1 MPDRLQ
7 DYLRQVGEQIR
18 WKRARPQLLSELET
32 HLLDQ
37 RDDCLS
43 QGMTEEEAQQEAV
56 RQMGDPVLIGQSLDA
71 VHRPKPQWG
80 LLVLALV
87 LAGVGAALRLWLTAG
102 WSQGGYSGP
111 ETLTTLCL
119 GAAALVGAYLL
130 DYTWL
135 YRRGRVLGLVALA
148 LVWAL
153 GVWMQWS
160 PFGGKWDAQLA
171 AGTVMVFCL
180 PLAFLLWALPWRGK
194 GGKGLLAVCLYLAGL
209 LMGILWIFQSSG
221 MVFAAL
227 ACLGLLL
234 VLGGLDWFGWGR
246 KRTLAVV
253 LAVLALFLAA
263 LGGVLV
269 QYAYLTERLAVSL
282 DPSRDPNGTGYLG
295 TMLQQALQGAQWT
308 GQGAWGP
315 AIPYELAVPDAG
327 GAYFLVTVVTKL
339 GWLPTLGILAALAGL
354 LAWLLVRCLRQKN
367 QIGRLVALAV
377 LGPMVLRLVLGGVAG
392 LLGWTL
398 WASGVP
404 LFFTDG
410 GAVVDLALLG
420 FVLSVFRQQA
430 LPVPGAPRPQ
440 PQ

>member
-1 MPDRLQ
+1 MPDHLQ

-18 WKRARPQLLSELET
+18 WKRAWPQLLSELET

-80 LLVLALV
+80 LLVLAL
-87 LAGVGAALRLWLTAG
+87 AIAIEGAVLRLWLTNG
-102 WSQGGYSGP
+102 WDQGGYSVA
-111 ETLTTLCL
+111 ETLATLCL

-135 YRRGRVLGLVALA
+135 YRRGRVLSLMALA

-160 PFGGKWDAQLA
+160 PQWHTKLPV
-171 AGTVMVFCL
+171 GTVIVFCL
-180 PLAFLLWALPWRGK
+180 PLAFLLWVLPWRGK
-194 GGKGLLAVCLYLAGL
+194 RGKGLLAAFLYLAAL
-209 LMGILWIFQSSG
+209 LLGILSIFQSSG
-221 MVFAAL
+221 MAFAAL
-227 ACLGLLL
+227 SCLGLLL

-253 LAVLALFLAA
+253 LVALVLFLAV
-263 LGGVLV
+263 LGFVLV
-269 QYAYLTERLAVSL
+269 QYAYFTEQ
-282 DPSRDPNGTGYLG
+282 DPTGTGYLG
-295 TMLQQALQGAQWT
+295 AMLQQALQGAQWT
-308 GQGAWGP
+308 GQGTWGS
-315 AIPYELAVPDAG
+315 AIPYEQAVPDAG

-339 GWLPTLGILAALAGL
+339 GWLMAAAILVDLGIPMM
-354 LAWLLVRCLRQKN
+354 WMLVKCLRQKN
-367 QIGRLVALAV
+367 QIGRLLALAV
-377 LGPMVLRLVLGGVAG
+377 LGPMMLRLVLGGVVG
-392 LLGWTL
+392 LLGLPL
-398 WASGVP
+398 WASGIP

>member
-7 DYLRQVGEQIR
+7 EYLRQVGEQIR

-80 LLVLALV
+80 LLVFALAI
-87 LAGVGAALRLWLTAG
+87 AIEGAVLRLWLTNG
-102 WSQGGYSGP
+102 WDQGGYSVA
-111 ETLTTLCL
+111 ETLATLCL

-135 YRRGRVLGLVALA
+135 YRRDRVLSLMALA

-160 PFGGKWDAQLA
+160 PQWHAQLPV
-171 AGTVMVFCL
+171 GTVVVFCL
-180 PLAFLLWALPWRGK
+180 PLAFLLWVLPWRGK
-194 GGKGLLAVCLYLAGL
+194 RGKGLLAAFLYLAAL
-209 LMGILWIFQSSG
+209 LLGILSIFQSSG

-227 ACLGLLL
+227 SCLGLLL

-253 LAVLALFLAA
+253 LVALVLFLAV
-263 LGGVLV
+263 LGFVLV
-269 QYAYLTERLAVSL
+269 QYTYSTEQ
-282 DPSRDPNGTGYLG
+282 DPTGTGYLDA
-295 TMLQQALQGAQWT
+295 MLQQALQGAQWT

-410 GAVVDLALLG
+410 GTVVDLALLG

>member
-18 WKRARPQLLSELET
+18 WKRARPQLLAELET

-43 QGMTEEEAQQEAV
+43 QGMTEEEAQKEAV
-56 RQMGDPVLIGQSLDA
+56 RQMGDPVDVGQALDA

-80 LLVLALV
+80 VLVFALAV
-87 LAGVGAALRLWLTAG
+87 ATEGAVLRLWLTSG
-102 WSQGGYSGP
+102 WTQGGYSVV
-111 ETLTTLCL
+111 ETLATLCL

-135 YRRGRVLGLVALA
+135 YRRGRVLSLMALA

-160 PFGGKWDAQLA
+160 PQWYTQLPV
-171 AGTVMVFCL
+171 GTVVVFCL

-194 GGKGLLAVCLYLAGL
+194 KGKGLLAVFLYLAAL
-209 LMGILWIFQSSG
+209 LLGILSIFQSSG
-221 MVFAAL
+221 MVFTTL
-227 ACLGLLL
+227 SCLGLLL
-234 VLGGLDWFGWGR
+234 ILGGLDWFGWGK

-253 LAVLALFLAA
+253 LAALVLFLAA
-263 LGGVLV
+263 LGVVLV
-269 QYAYLTERLAVSL
+269 QYAYFTEQ
-282 DPSRDPNGTGYLG
+282 DPTGTGYLG
-295 TMLQQALQGAQWT
+295 AMLQQALQGAQWA
-308 GQGAWGP
+308 GQGTWSSAT
-315 AIPYELAVPDAG
+315 PYELAVPDAG
-327 GAYFLVTVVTKL
+327 GAYFLVTVATKL
-339 GWLPTLGILAALAGL
+339 GWLVAAAVLVDLSILTT
-354 LAWLLVRCLRQKN
+354 WLLVRCLRQKN

-410 GAVVDLALLG
+410 GTVVDLALLG

-430 LPVPGAPRPQ
+430 LPVPGTPRPQ
-440 PQ
+440 TR

>member
-56 RQMGDPVLIGQSLDA
+56 RQMGDPVDVGQALDA

-80 LLVLALV
+80 LLAAALV
-87 LAGVGAALRLWLTAG
+87 LAGVGSALRLWLTAG
-102 WSQGGYSGP
+102 WTQGGYSGA
-111 ETLTTLCL
+111 ETLVTLSL
-119 GAAALVGAYLL
+119 GVAALVGTYLL

-135 YRRGRVLGLVALA
+135 CRRGRVLGLVALA

-160 PFGGKWDAQLA
+160 PRWYAQLPV
-171 AGTVMVFCL
+171 GTVAVFCL

-194 GGKGLLAVCLYLAGL
+194 RGKGLLAAFLYLAAL
-209 LMGILWIFQSSG
+209 LVGILCIFQSSG
-221 MVFAAL
+221 MAFAAL

-234 VLGGLDWFGWGR
+234 LLGGLDWFGWGR

-253 LAVLALFLAA
+253 LAAMVLFLAA
-263 LGGVLV
+263 LGFVLV
-269 QYAYLTERLAVSL
+269 QYAYFTER
-282 DPSRDPNGTGYLG
+282 DPTGTGYLG
-295 TMLQQALQGAQWT
+295 IMLQQALQGAQWT
-308 GQGAWGP
+308 GQGAWGA

-327 GAYFLVTVVTKL
+327 GAYFLVTVVTKI
-339 GWLPTLGILAALAGL
+339 GWLPALGILAALAGL
-354 LAWLLVRCLRQKN
+354 LAWLLVKCLGQKN

-377 LGPMVLRLVLGGVAG
+377 VGPMALRLVLGAG
-392 LLGWTL
+392 TMFLGLPYW
-398 WASGVP
+398 WSGGVP
-404 LFFTDG
+404 FFFTDG

-430 LPVPGAPRPQ
+430 LPVPGAPRPKTQ
-440 PQ
+440 

>member
-80 LLVLALV
+80 LLVLAL
-87 LAGVGAALRLWLTAG
+87 AIAIEGAVLRLWLTNG
-102 WSQGGYSGP
+102 WDQGGYSVA
-111 ETLTTLCL
+111 ETLATLCL

-135 YRRGRVLGLVALA
+135 YRRGRVLSLMALA

-160 PFGGKWDAQLA
+160 PQWHTKLPV
-171 AGTVMVFCL
+171 GTVIVFCL
-180 PLAFLLWALPWRGK
+180 PLAFLLWVLPWRGK
-194 GGKGLLAVCLYLAGL
+194 RGKGLLAAFLYLAAL
-209 LMGILWIFQSSG
+209 LLGILSIFQSSG
-221 MVFAAL
+221 MAFAAL
-227 ACLGLLL
+227 SCLGLLL

-253 LAVLALFLAA
+253 LVALVLFLAV
-263 LGGVLV
+263 LGFVLV
-269 QYAYLTERLAVSL
+269 QYTYSTEQ
-282 DPSRDPNGTGYLG
+282 DPTGTGYLG
-295 TMLQQALQGAQWT
+295 AMLQQALQGAQWT
-308 GQGAWGP
+308 GQGAWGS
-315 AIPYELAVPDAG
+315 AIPYEQAVPDAG

-339 GWLPTLGILAALAGL
+339 GWLMAAAILVDLGIPMM
-354 LAWLLVRCLRQKN
+354 WMLVKCLRQKN
-367 QIGRLVALAV
+367 QIGRLLALAV
-377 LGPMVLRLVLGGVAG
+377 LGPMMLRLVLGGVVG
-392 LLGWTL
+392 LLGLPL
-398 WASGVP
+398 WASGIP

>member
-18 WKRARPQLLSELET
+18 WKRARPQLLAELET

-56 RQMGDPVLIGQSLDA
+56 RQMGDPVLLGQSLDA

-80 LLVLALV
+80 LLVFALAI
-87 LAGVGAALRLWLTAG
+87 AIEGAVLRLWLTNG
-102 WSQGGYSGP
+102 WDQGGYSVA
-111 ETLTTLCL
+111 ETLATLCL

-135 YRRGRVLGLVALA
+135 YRRDRVLSLMALA

-160 PFGGKWDAQLA
+160 PQWHAQLPV
-171 AGTVMVFCL
+171 GTVVVFCL
-180 PLAFLLWALPWRGK
+180 PLAFLLWVLPWRGK
-194 GGKGLLAVCLYLAGL
+194 RGKGLLAAFLYLAAL
-209 LMGILWIFQSSG
+209 LLGILSIFQSSG

-227 ACLGLLL
+227 SCLGLLL

-253 LAVLALFLAA
+253 LVALVLFLAV
-263 LGGVLV
+263 LGFVLV
-269 QYAYLTERLAVSL
+269 QYTYSTEQ
-282 DPSRDPNGTGYLG
+282 DPTGTGYLDA
-295 TMLQQALQGAQWT
+295 MLQQALQGAQWT

-410 GAVVDLALLG
+410 GTVVDLALLG

-440 PQ
+440 TQ

>member
-43 QGMTEEEAQQEAV
+43 QGMGEEEAQQEAV
-56 RQMGDPVLIGQSLDA
+56 RQMGDPVDVGQALDA

-80 LLVLALV
+80 LLVFALAV
-87 LAGVGAALRLWLTAG
+87 ATEGAILRLWLTSG
-102 WSQGGYSGP
+102 WAQGGYSVA
-111 ETLTTLCL
+111 ETLATLCL

-135 YRRGRVLGLVALA
+135 YRRGRVLSLMALA

-160 PFGGKWDAQLA
+160 PQWYTKLPV
-171 AGTVMVFCL
+171 GTVVVFCL

-194 GGKGLLAVCLYLAGL
+194 KGKGLLAVLLYLAAL
-209 LMGILWIFQSSG
+209 LLGILSIFQSSG
-221 MVFAAL
+221 MAFAAL
-227 ACLGLLL
+227 SCLGLLL

-253 LAVLALFLAA
+253 LVALVLFLAV
-263 LGGVLV
+263 LGFVLV
-269 QYAYLTERLAVSL
+269 QYTYSTER
-282 DPSRDPNGTGYLG
+282 DPTGTGYLG
-295 TMLQQALQGAQWT
+295 AMLQQALQGAQWT
-308 GQGAWGP
+308 GQGAWGS
-315 AIPYELAVPDAG
+315 AIPYEQAVPDAG
-327 GAYFLVTVVTKL
+327 GAYFLVTVATKL
-339 GWLPTLGILAALAGL
+339 GWLMAAAVLVDLSILTT
-354 LAWLLVRCLRQKN
+354 WLLVKCLRQKN

-377 LGPMVLRLVLGGVAG
+377 LGPMILRLVLGGAAG
-392 LLGWTL
+392 LLGFPL

-410 GAVVDLALLG
+410 GTVVDLALLG

-440 PQ
+440 TQ